1 MNKQRREAIENLK
14 SDLAPIKERLDAL
27 MDEERDSQEN
37 KPEALQQ
44 MDATESLESASG
56 NLENCIDD
64 LEGIE

>member
-44 MDATESLESASG
+44 MDATESLESASD